1 LVLAKILIAILITT
15 ALVAM
20 ASTAVFA
27 HDDEEVGGNKIVV
40 GFLHEPAY
48 EGEMNA
54 VSIRVTKGGS
64 GGHEESGSMAV
75 MAMSADPSHDTD
87 AVESEV
93 PISVSLMTDVEDDGG
108 VNLHIMTDGWTW
120 STGGAAYVPGEGHA
134 HIYVDGELLR
144 MVYEPVNHL
153 AGLAPGER
161 QIRVALSA
169 NNHADLTYNGE
180 PVEAT
185 AMVTVPGSGGMAM
198 GHGDASSVGIEGLQ
212 NTLLVE
218 VTHVPSS
225 VSKTM
230 NLRPAYDDPGHYV
243 ADLIPTSPGHYRFR
257 FFGTI
262 EGEQI
267 DLTFDSMA
275 GGGDFDDVQ
284 PATAIHFP
292 ESVVSARELESAM
305 RGMQSTVGDMQA
317 TVAGM
322 QTESD
327 ETHDVDEGR
336 DATALTLAIIG
347 AVLGASGIAF
357 GAVSL
362 VVAIRSRKS

>member
-1 LVLAKILIAILITT
+1 
-15 ALVAM
+15 M

-48 EGEMNA
+48 EGERNA
-54 VSIRVTKGGS
+54 VSIRVTKEVS
-64 GGHEESGSMAV
+64 GGHEEASGSMAG
-75 MAMSADPSHDTD
+75 MDMSHDTD

-93 PISVSLMTDVEDDGG
+93 PISVSLMTDVEDDGD

-120 STGGAAYVPGEGHA
+120 STGGADYVAGEGHA

-185 AMVTVPGSGGMAM
+185 AMVTVPGSGGMEEG
-198 GHGDASSVGIEGLQ
+198 GHHDAQAVGVEGLQ

-218 VTHVPSS
+218 VTHVPSN
-225 VSKTM
+225 VSRTM

-262 EGEQI
+262 EGEQV

-292 ESVVSARELESAM
+292 DAVVSARELESAM
-305 RGMQSTVGDMQA
+305 RGMQTTVGDMQA
-317 TVAGM
+317 TVGQM
-322 QTESD
+322 QAASLD
-327 ETHDVDEGR
+327 THDEDDER
-336 DATALTLAIIG
+336 DSATATMAIVGI
-347 AVLGASGIAF
+347 VLGAGGIAF

-362 VVAIRSRKS
+362 VLVIRSRKS